1 MAEDIRWIQRLD
13 NWNRALMQLSKF
25 MQKDDLNEMEE
36 QGLIQS
42 FEYNH
47 ELAWKTQKDFLQD
60 SGYSDLFG
68 SKDVARK
75 AFEVGLVEDGQIW
88 LDMVKSRNLSSHTYN
103 QETTDKI
110 VNAIV
115 NHYYDSFCSL
125 NKKLNQMAQ
134 QAEQ

>member
-25 MQKDDLNEMEE
+25 MQQDELNEMEE

-103 QETTDKI
+103 QDTTDKI
-110 VNAIV
+110 ISAIV
-115 NHYYDSFCSL
+115 NHYYDSFCTL